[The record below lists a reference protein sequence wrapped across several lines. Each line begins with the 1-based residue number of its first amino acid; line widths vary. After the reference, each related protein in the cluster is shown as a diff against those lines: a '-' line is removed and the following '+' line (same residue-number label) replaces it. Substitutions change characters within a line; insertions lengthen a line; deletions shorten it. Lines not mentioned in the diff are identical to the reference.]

1 MELIKNYLYIIKSE
15 PTNFV
20 FSWTE
25 NGPHCKYWE
34 DKERHELNK
43 NKIRETVNIYGEF
56 SKEANEVRKLLIEE
70 KIKNCDEYCPHT
82 PMYKY
87 GITNN
92 IKQRLY
98 YLEKEYNVKNI
109 EIIYLKKYDDAKY
122 FEDRI
127 KYPMYMGTRD
137 QWFLDNCKK
146 EWFGEEESY
155 IGGIRT
161 LDHVLEIINEFNENF
176 PQKIIRNSKCI
187 VSEEL
192 KAKYKFL

>member
-1 MELIKNYLYIIKSE
+1 MAAIKNYLYIVKSE
-15 PTNFV
+15 PNHFV
-20 FSWTE
+20 FSYKKNSE
-25 NGPHCKYWE
+25 HEKYWE
-34 DKERHELNK
+34 DNKRSEFFK
-43 NKIRETVNIYGEF
+43 NKISETVNIYGEF
-56 SKEANEVRKLLIEE
+56 SKEANEVRELIRQEV
-70 KIKNCDEYCPHT
+70 IKNCDEYCPYT

-98 YLEKEYNVKNI
+98 YLQKEYNVKNI
-109 EIIYLKKYDDAKY
+109 EIIYLKKYEDAKY

-137 QWFLDNCKK
+137 FWYLDNCKK
-146 EWFGEEESY
+146 EWFGEEESS

-161 LDHVLEIINEFNENF
+161 LDHVLDIINDFNERF
-176 PQKIIRNSKCI
+176 PEKIIKNGKCI